1 MAVTL
6 TGFDHAV
13 GWREFSRFAE
23 RQDRGSED
31 AFIRAATHIDYDYEG
46 TTGNYAVTGVQAR
59 VWVDQG
65 ESWVV
70 QGSETDALLAHEQ
83 GHFDITALGLR
94 EEAHLVDALTGAG
107 AAEIQR
113 QRRRIRRRMQ
123 RRINQANERYDA
135 RTEHSRNAAVQ
146 RRWLRSIAALK
157 ERDDGTIDEL
167 PD

>member
-1 MAVTL
+1 M

-13 GWREFSRFAE
+13 AWREFSRFAE
-23 RQDRGSED
+23 RQDRAAED
-31 AFIRAATHIDYDYEG
+31 AFIRAATHIEYEFEG
-46 TTGNYAVTGVQAR
+46 TRRNYAVTTVAAR
-59 VWVDQG
+59 IWVDQA

-94 EEAHLVDALTGAG
+94 EEANLVDALTGRG
-107 AAEIQR
+107 AADIQR

-123 RRINQANERYDA
+123 RRINEANQRYDA

-146 RRWLRSIAALK
+146 RRWLRSIATLK
-157 ERDDGTIDEL
+157 GRDDGTIDEL
-167 PD
+167 PE